1 LTLSAGEAYLHWK
14 DGGAK
19 GSGDESMVKSE
30 VKKARERLDKAVSRL
45 EVLSQDSSALTAA
58 KAGELASLKAEREAL
73 QDTARAVSERL
84 DSTIE
89 HIKGILE
96 S

>member
-19 GSGDESMVKSE
+19 GSGDESMAKSK

-45 EVLSQDSSALTAA
+45 EALSQDRSALTAA
-58 KAGELASLKAEREAL
+58 QAGELASLKAEREAL
-73 QDTARAVSERL
+73 QDTARTVSERL
-84 DSTIE
+84 DSTIAQ
-89 HIKGILE
+89 IKEVLE